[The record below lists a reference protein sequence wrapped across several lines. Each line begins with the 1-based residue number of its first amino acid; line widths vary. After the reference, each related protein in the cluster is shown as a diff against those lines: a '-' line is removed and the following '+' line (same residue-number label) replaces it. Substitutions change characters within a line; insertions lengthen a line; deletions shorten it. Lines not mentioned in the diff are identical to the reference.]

1 MKPSARLLKILATAS
16 LPRGAV
22 AVRPSAADPATE
34 TTTKWR
40 VLPTDLD
47 LFGHMNNSRYL
58 LLMDYARVD
67 YLARLGLL
75 STAIKKRWVIPVAA
89 AQLDFRRSLRPF
101 EWFEIGTA
109 VLSWN
114 ERCFYMRQTF
124 RSPDDPDRSIAT
136 GYVTVVFRSPSG
148 AVPPATVV
156 RMAVDEDVIPP
167 LMNDDMRAKFGLR
180 ALPTTLS
187 SVGAMSAEN

>member
-1 MKPSARLLKILATAS
+1 MKPSPRLLKILATAS
-16 LPRGAV
+16 LPRDVV
-22 AVRPSAADPATE
+22 AARPCASDPAAE
-34 TTTKWR
+34 AITKWR
-40 VLPTDLD
+40 VMPTDID

-75 STAIKKRWVIPVAA
+75 RTAVKNRWTIPVGS

-101 EWFEIGTA
+101 EWFEIGTQ

-114 ERCFYMRQTF
+114 ERCFYLRQTF
-124 RSPDDPDRSIAT
+124 RSVADPDRPVAT
-136 GYVTVVFRSPSG
+136 GHLTVTFRSPKGRVS
-148 AVPPATVV
+148 PAAIV

-167 LMNDDMRAKFGLR
+167 LLDDSTRAKFGMS
-180 ALPTTLS
+180 ALPTSLS
-187 SVGAMSAEN
+187 PAAAS